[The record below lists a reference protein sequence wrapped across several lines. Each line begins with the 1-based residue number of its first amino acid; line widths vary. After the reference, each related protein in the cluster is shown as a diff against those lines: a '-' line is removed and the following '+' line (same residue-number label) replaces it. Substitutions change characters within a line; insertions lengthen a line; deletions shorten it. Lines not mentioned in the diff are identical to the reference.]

1 MAAGR
6 YSFTILQGSTLDF
19 RIDYRDVNDAPID
32 LTDYEAR
39 MQIRPSATSN
49 IVICNLT
56 SQPGEDGTGLNMT
69 PIVSGLQYPKAS
81 GSINIVISAA
91 SSSTFTF
98 DEAHYDL
105 EIYSGSGV
113 TQVVNRILE
122 GRVKLSKEVTR
133 D

>member
-6 YSFTILQGSTLDF
+6 YSFTILQGSTVDF
-19 RIDYRDVNDAPID
+19 RIDYRDSNNAPID
-32 LTDYEAR
+32 LTDYDSR
-39 MQIRPSATSN
+39 MQIRPSADSN
-49 IVICNLT
+49 IIICNLT
-56 SQPGEDGTGLNMT
+56 SQVGIDGTGLNMT
-69 PIVSGLQYPKAS
+69 PTIDGLQYPKSS
-81 GSINIVISAA
+81 GSINITISAA
-91 SSSTFTF
+91 SSSAFAF